1 MILNVSNR
9 IEQGNEEAASMLNSS
24 IPFRFEVGQHI
35 THRDQPMLSIV
46 LTRQHSSKGHE
57 IYGVRAV
64 DPNDP
69 VRDRI
74 MLGEVLV
81 PADEPLAAA

>member
-1 MILNVSNR
+1 MKTTDAGRHENT
-9 IEQGNEEAASMLNSS
+9 
-24 IPFRFEVGQHI
+24 FRFEIGQRI

-46 LTRQHSSKGHE
+46 MTRQLTGKGIE

-69 VRDRI
+69 IRDRI

-81 PADEPLAAA
+81 AA

>member
-1 MILNVSNR
+1 
-9 IEQGNEEAASMLNSS
+9 MLNSS
-24 IPFRFEVGQHI
+24 IPFRFYIGQQV

-46 LTRQHSSKGHE
+46 LSRQLTGKGIE

-69 VRDRI
+69 IRDRI

-81 PADEPLAAA
+81 SAQ